1 MLAFFGDCDILFSVM
16 RDRIELE
23 EVFENEE
30 LFARE
35 LVTASRP
42 KMVKVKGPWPE
53 RSPNGQRDQSGR
65 VDELHA
71 IKQASTRRMVPS
83 GKMVIKL
90 LLRVDFHQEIRY
102 TFCSYEGQDKQNRNR
117 NQKAGA
123 QHHCERPDVEHRPNP
138 KPQIESGKV

>member
-42 KMVKVKGPWPE
+42 KMVKVKGPWVDGVQTVKEISQDEWTSSTPLN
-53 RSPNGQRDQSGR
+53 RR
-65 VDELHA
+65 VRGEWF
-71 IKQASTRRMVPS
+71 
-83 GKMVIKL
+83 
-90 LLRVDFHQEIRY
+90 RVV
-102 TFCSYEGQDKQNRNR
+102 KW
-117 NQKAGA
+117 
-123 QHHCERPDVEHRPNP
+123 
-138 KPQIESGKV
+138 